1 MVFIRENVD
10 EWLLILAVG
19 SRELVFLLFE
29 SIFLFG
35 TQFLEDIVISVV
47 LNLHEGIDRG
57 VL

>member
-35 TQFLEDIVISVV
+35 TQFLEEIVISVV